1 MFRNL
6 LPNQG
11 PLPTQEA
18 GAGGE
23 CAGQE
28 HGQGGGAPQHLPD
41 SVVGGEV
48 VLQGGEGGQE
58 GGGGG
63 AGQTTE
69 LIPLGGWHSE
79 EGTIS
84 NYRSFVGTPL
94 ATLFTIE
101 TGIFLKQI
109 MVS

>member
-1 MFRNL
+1 MFKDL

-11 PLPTQEA
+11 PLSTQEA

-28 HGQGGGAPQHLPD
+28 HGQGGGVPQHLPD
-41 SVVGGEV
+41 LVVGGEV

-63 AGQTTE
+63 AGQAPE
-69 LIPLGGWHSE
+69 LLQLWGRHSE
-79 EGTIS
+79 EDVI
-84 NYRSFVGTPL
+84 
-94 ATLFTIE
+94 
-101 TGIFLKQI
+101 
-109 MVS
+109 